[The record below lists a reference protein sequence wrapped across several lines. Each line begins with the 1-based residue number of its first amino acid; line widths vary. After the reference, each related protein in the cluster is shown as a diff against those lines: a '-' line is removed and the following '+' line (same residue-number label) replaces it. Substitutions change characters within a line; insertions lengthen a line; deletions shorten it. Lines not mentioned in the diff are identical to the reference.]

1 MSLVKPKLPKSL
13 RPITKEAIDP
23 MNQSKLQAYIVA
35 NGKSGKTSAGATISF
50 GFTSDW
56 TTKWRKFWKSI
67 A

>member
-1 MSLVKPKLPKSL
+1 
-13 RPITKEAIDP
+13 

-56 TTKWRKFWKSI
+56 MTKWRKFWKSI